1 MSNYQQTADEFL
13 SWLKTQIPLINH
25 MGFKP
30 LQYDGQSLAMGAE
43 LAPNV
48 NDKGTGFGGSLA
60 TVATLCGWS
69 MVTLHLRDIGRDDD
83 VVIRDS
89 HLEYLRPVTGDFVA
103 RTQLPGTEAVAA
115 FDARMAEKGRARLDL
130 VIEVFNCDDSGE
142 HVAMRLRGSY
152 TALEKKR

>member
-1 MSNYQQTADEFL
+1 MSDYEQTASEFL
-13 SWLKTQIPLINH
+13 AWLKGQIPLINH

-30 LQYDGQSLAMGAE
+30 LKYDGQSLEMGAE

-69 MVTLHLRDIGRDDD
+69 MVTLHLRENGRDDD

-89 HLEYLRPVTGDFVA
+89 HLEYLLPVTDDFTA
-103 RTQLPGTEAVAA
+103 RTVLPDAETVAG
-115 FDARMAEKGRARLDL
+115 FDARMEEKGRARMDL
-130 VIEVFNCDDSGE
+130 VIEICQGDK
-142 HVAMRLRGSY
+142 VAMRLSGSY
-152 TALEKKR
+152 TALEKKH

>member
-1 MSNYQQTADEFL
+1 MSRYQNTADEFL
-13 SWLKTQIPLINH
+13 TWLKTQIPLINH

-30 LQYDGQSLAMGAE
+30 LQYDGQSLGMGAE

-69 MVTLHLRDIGRDDD
+69 LVTLHLRDIGRDDD

-89 HLEYLRPVTGDFVA
+89 HLEYLRPVTGDFIA
-103 RTQLPGTEAVAA
+103 RTRLPDADTVAA
-115 FDARMAEKGRARLDL
+115 FDARMGEKGRARLDL
-130 VIEVFNCDDSGE
+130 VIEVFCGDE
-142 HVAMRLRGSY
+142 VAMRLNGSY